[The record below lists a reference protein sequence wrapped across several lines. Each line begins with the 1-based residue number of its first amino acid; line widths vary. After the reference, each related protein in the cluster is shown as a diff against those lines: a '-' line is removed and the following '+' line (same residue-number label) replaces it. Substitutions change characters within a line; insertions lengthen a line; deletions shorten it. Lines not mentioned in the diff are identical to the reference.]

1 MQFSGKEEK
10 DTGYEPGTL
19 HIGSDDQAIE
29 PVLEGST
36 LEPKDTINAAAVQQ
50 QHVELT
56 DEQAARRLKLFRE
69 LAANDPNLSL
79 DDIQV
84 IDSAVENHNVDKEN
98 YLVEELV
105 ENSPYPEVCLV
116 IASIPRPVC

>member
-1 MQFSGKEEK
+1 MRFALNKDKGTAEEPVVHP
-10 DTGYEPGTL
+10 T
-19 HIGSDDQAIE
+19 E

-36 LEPKDTINAAAVQQ
+36 LEPKDTINQAAIEQ

-56 DEQAARRLKLFRE
+56 DEQAARRLKLFRQ

-79 DDIQV
+79 DDINV
-84 IDSAVENHNVDKEN
+84 IDSAVDNHNVDKEN

-105 ENSPYPEVCLV
+105 ENSPYPEVCIVHFNVTWLV
-116 IASIPRPVC
+116 C